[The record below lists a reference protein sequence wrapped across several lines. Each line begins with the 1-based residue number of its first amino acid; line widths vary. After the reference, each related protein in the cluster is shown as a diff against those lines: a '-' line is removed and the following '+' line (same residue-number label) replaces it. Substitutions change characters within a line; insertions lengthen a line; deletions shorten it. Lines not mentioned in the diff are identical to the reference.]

1 MLPGMSLVR
10 AYLYNSIIGQWCLIG
25 GIALVF
31 LGVIGSRL
39 GFVCGSGLYIVGLLI
54 TLAGTLFM
62 FVASLLQNRLKRQLR
77 EREAASP
84 PEKDPG
90 SGPA

>member
-1 MLPGMSLVR
+1 VSLAR
-10 AYLYNSIIGQWCLIG
+10 AYLYNSIIGQWCLLG
-25 GIALVF
+25 GMALFF

-39 GFVCGSGLYIVGLLI
+39 GFVCGSGLYLVGLI
-54 TLAGTLFM
+54 VTFVGTVFM

-77 EREAASP
+77 E
-84 PEKDPG
+84 KDPG

>member
-1 MLPGMSLVR
+1 MSLAR
-10 AYLYNSIIGQWCLIG
+10 AYLYNSIIGQWCLLG
-25 GIALVF
+25 GMALFF

-39 GFVCGSGLYIVGLLI
+39 GFVCGSGLYLVGLI
-54 TLAGTLFM
+54 VTFVGTVFM

-77 EREAASP
+77 E
-84 PEKDPG
+84 KDPG